1 MKKNN
6 CSFANSFIGKL
17 ISLLIF
23 KAKFQKI
30 TFLKVVRVFKN
41 KKTVYSELHC
51 DAEVKLILPI
61 DESYVIAIDKKNNLK
76 LWLTETGKESVF

>member
-23 KAKFQKI
+23 KAKFQKN
-30 TFLKVVRVFKN
+30 FFFKGG
-41 KKTVYSELHC
+41 
-51 DAEVKLILPI
+51 
-61 DESYVIAIDKKNNLK
+61 ESFQKQENSLQ
-76 LWLTETGKESVF
+76 